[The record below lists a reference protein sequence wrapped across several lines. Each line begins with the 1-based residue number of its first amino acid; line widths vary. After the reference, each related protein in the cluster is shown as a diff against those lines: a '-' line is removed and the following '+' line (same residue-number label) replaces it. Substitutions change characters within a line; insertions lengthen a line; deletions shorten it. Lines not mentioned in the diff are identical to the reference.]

1 MNRYVT
7 SRRFDTGEG
16 EIGRIFR
23 FTLLN
28 KFVPMGYFAG
38 AASLKIVCILFFL
51 HRFGRPFFRL
61 IMPQE
66 ARLTRI
72 YLKLRQPVP
81 AGESAGEERPVK
93 PGNKQS

>member
-1 MNRYVT
+1 MNRYVA
-7 SRRFDTGEG
+7 SRHFDVGDG
-16 EIGRIFR
+16 EIGRILR

-28 KFVPMGYFAG
+28 KLVPMGYFAG

-51 HRFGRPFFRL
+51 HRFGRPVFRL

-72 YLKLRQPVP
+72 YSRLRQPAP
-81 AGESAGEERPVK
+81 EEKNGHKLP
-93 PGNKQS
+93 